1 MLQHCQSIVRIRK
14 ASMLLFTYL
23 LWLNRGVKTWKSS
36 THICVSDL
44 ELYISNDLHFITYVG
59 HLSV

>member
-1 MLQHCQSIVRIRK
+1 
-14 ASMLLFTYL
+14 MLLFTYL